1 LERKLD
7 VHQLQRW
14 KGGKFKN
21 YDANQNKG
29 QQNFM
34 NTQYTNEP
42 SANGTNKITIK
53 EGSGNFGNEKII
65 EKSEE
70 NGTLKILTAYDG
82 QDDSR
87 KALIEKTYLI
97 VNTQLSITKKVTF
110 NNSGET
116 LTRNRFTYS
125 KI

>member
-1 LERKLD
+1 
-7 VHQLQRW
+7 
-14 KGGKFKN
+14 
-21 YDANQNKG
+21 
-29 QQNFM
+29 M

-70 NGTLKILTAYDG
+70 NGTLKIVTAYDG

-97 VNTQLSITKKVTF
+97 GNTQLSITKKVTF
-110 NNSGET
+110 KNSGET
-116 LTRNRFTYS
+116 LTRNRFTYT